1 MLPLSVRARGVIIFS
16 EDNKMKH
23 YGRRALALL
32 LCALMVIPMSA
43 CSNQNNAQC
52 RSDKTNTLYVGYV
65 GSSFPTSYMPWQ
77 SRDGIAPTVSSIIYS
92 TLFSYNDETGG
103 YDSLLADRWCYT
115 DKKGMPLT
123 KEDGSIDY
131 DLVAQT
137 YKEEQE
143 LSDTNRK
150 KYMVVKVELNP
161 DAKWTDGTPVTVD
174 DIYFSLDLCA
184 NNKLSNHAGALAW
197 VSDLKHKY
205 EDGVKKSDGLF
216 TYDYNPNNY
225 PISEDEKDRVIYMH
239 VNTVMGAVAS
249 LFTTVLM
256 LPKHIWEPV
265 ISEDMPINST
275 TPSVVLTDLYRNP
288 VGCGPYMLDRAGTNA
303 AQITLKR
310 NPDYHIKADDGSE
323 LYKVETIKFILYQE
337 QNVAIFAIKKG
348 YIDILDA
355 SIPANYGTLFE
366 KEKNIE
372 VFSVPNVYVNSLVLN
387 INPVDGQKN
396 KIRDLMADINFRRA
410 IALAINQEELIENN
424 LDGAGSTYSAGL
436 VSNTIEAMYN
446 PESDI
451 LRGDYTERIKE
462 ANEILDRIA
471 PEKDELGYRIFDGDR
486 ISYEIL
492 GAPTE
497 QDTISYLQIQMQRI
511 GIEVKYAA
519 KGNSPENT
527 YLYHS
532 RFDMTLQGVTFSMS
546 TVDIMMNSH
555 FVNLNKSSNYGRLE
569 NSDLAEKISKMRNTL
584 NLTEKNAM
592 LKDIQSDIANL
603 YYKIPLYSA
612 NVTSVARTDR
622 FSGYVASPSQTAFS
636 LDSLKNLE
644 FVGDK

>member
-1 MLPLSVRARGVIIFS
+1 
-16 EDNKMKH
+16 MKH
-23 YGRRALALL
+23 YGRRILALVM
-32 LCALMVIPMSA
+32 CAVMLVPLTS
-43 CSNQNNAQC
+43 CQNQNNAQC

-65 GSSFPTSYMPWQ
+65 GTSFPTSYMPWQ
-77 SRDGIAPTVSSIIYS
+77 SRDGIAPTISSIIYS

-103 YDSLLADRWCYT
+103 YDPLLADNWCYT
-115 DKKGMPLT
+115 DKKGNKLT

-131 DLVAQT
+131 DLVAET
-137 YKEEQE
+137 YKEEQS

-150 KYMVVKVELNP
+150 KYMVVRVELNK

-205 EDGVKKSDGLF
+205 EDGQKKSDGLF
-216 TYDYNPNNY
+216 TYDFNPNNY
-225 PISEDEKDRVIYMH
+225 PISEEERDRVIYMH

-265 ISEDMPINST
+265 ISENMPINST
-275 TPSVVLTDLYRNP
+275 TPSVILTDLYRNP
-288 VGCGPYMLDRAGTNA
+288 IGCGPYTLDREGTNS

-310 NPDYHIKADDGSE
+310 NPGYHIKAQDGSD
-323 LYKVETIKFILYQE
+323 LYKVDTIKFILYQE

-355 SIPANYGTLFE
+355 SIPANYGALFE

-372 VFSVPNVYVNSLVLN
+372 VFSVPSVYVNTLVLN

-396 KIRDLMADINFRRA
+396 KIRDLLANADFRRA
-410 IALAINQEELIENN
+410 IALAINQEELIKNA
-424 LDGAGSTYSAGL
+424 LDGAGTTYSAGL

-446 PESDI
+446 PDSDI
-451 LRGDYTERIKE
+451 LRGDYEKRLEE
-462 ANEILDRIA
+462 ANSILDGFA
-471 PEKDELGYRIFDGDR
+471 PEKDELGYRLYDGDR
-486 ISYEIL
+486 LSYEVL

-497 QDTISYLQIQMQRI
+497 QDTISFLQIQLQKI

-555 FVNLNKSSNYGRLE
+555 FVNLNKSSNYGRLVNDE
-569 NSDLAEKISKMRNTL
+569 LAEKIATMRNTL
-584 NLTEKNAM
+584 NLTEKNE
-592 LKDIQSDIANL
+592 LLRDIQLDIAEQ

-622 FSGYVASPSQTAFS
+622 FKGYVASPSQTAFS
-636 LDSLKNLE
+636 LESLQNLE

>member
-1 MLPLSVRARGVIIFS
+1 
-16 EDNKMKH
+16 MKH
-23 YGRRALALL
+23 YGRRVVAFLLLAALL
-32 LCALMVIPMSA
+32 VPLCS
-43 CSNQNNAQC
+43 CTQQNNAQC

-65 GSSFPTSYMPWQ
+65 GTSFPTSYMPWQ
-77 SRDGIAPTVSSIIYS
+77 SRDGIAPTVSSILYS
-92 TLFSYNDETGG
+92 TLFSYDDETGN
-103 YDSLLADRWCYT
+103 YDPLLADNWCYT
-115 DKKGMPLT
+115 DKQGNRLT
-123 KEDGSIDY
+123 KDDGSIDY

-137 YKEEQE
+137 YREEQE

-150 KYMVVKVELNP
+150 KYMVVRVELNKN
-161 DAKWTDGTPVTVD
+161 AKWSDGEPVTVD

-225 PISEDEKDRVIYMH
+225 PISEDEKDTVIYMH

-256 LPKHIWEPV
+256 LPKHVWEPV
-265 ISEDMPINST
+265 ISENMPINST
-275 TPSVVLTDLYRNP
+275 TPNVALSDLYKNP
-288 VGCGPYMLDRAGTNA
+288 IGCGPYTLDIEGTNS
-303 AQITLKR
+303 AQITLKK
-310 NPDYHIKADDGSE
+310 NPDYFLKAEDGSD
-323 LYKVETIKFILYQE
+323 LYKVDNIKFILYQE

-348 YIDILDA
+348 YIDILDC

-372 VFSVPNVYVNSLVLN
+372 VFSVPNLYVNTLVLN
-387 INPVDGQKN
+387 LNPVDGQKN
-396 KIRDLMADINFRRA
+396 KIRDLLSHSDFRRA
-410 IALAINQEELIENN
+410 VALAINQEELISDA

-436 VSNTIEAMYN
+436 VSSTIEAMYN

-451 LRGDYTERIKE
+451 LRGDYQKRLEE
-462 ANEILDRIA
+462 ANAILDKYA
-471 PEKDELGYRIFDGDR
+471 PNKDELGYRIYDGER
-486 ISYEIL
+486 VSYEIL

-497 QDTISYLQIQMQRI
+497 QDTISYLQIQLQRI

-519 KGNSPENT
+519 KGSTPEST

-555 FVNLNKSSNYGRLE
+555 FVNLNKSSNYGRLTNE
-569 NSDLAEKISKMRNTL
+569 ALTDKISKMRNTL
-584 NLTEKNAM
+584 NLSEKNA
-592 LKDIQSDIANL
+592 LLRDIQTDIAQQ

-622 FSGYVASPSQTAFS
+622 FKGYVASSSQTAFS
-636 LDSLKNLE
+636 LESLQHLE

>member
-1 MLPLSVRARGVIIFS
+1 
-16 EDNKMKH
+16 MKH
-23 YGRRALALL
+23 YGRRILSLV
-32 LCALMVIPMSA
+32 LCAVMLFPLTA
-43 CSNQNNAQC
+43 CSKQNNAQC
-52 RSDKTNTLYVGYV
+52 RSDKTNTLYVGFV
-65 GSSFPTSYMPWQ
+65 GTSFPTSYMPWQ
-77 SRDGIAPTVSSIIYS
+77 SRDGIAPTISSIIYS

-103 YDSLLADRWCYT
+103 YDPLLADNWCYT
-115 DKKGMPLT
+115 DKSGNKLT

-131 DLVAQT
+131 DLVAET
-137 YKEEQE
+137 YKEEQT

-150 KYMVVKVELNP
+150 KYMVVRVELNP
-161 DAKWTDGTPVTVD
+161 NAKWTDGTPVTVD
-174 DIYFSLDLCA
+174 DVYFSLDLCA

-205 EDGVKKSDGLF
+205 DNGVKKSDGLF
-216 TYDYNPNNY
+216 TYNYNPNNY
-225 PISEDEKDRVIYMH
+225 PISEDEKDTVIYMH

-256 LPKHIWEPV
+256 LPKHIWEPA

-288 VGCGPYMLDRAGTNA
+288 VGCGPYSLDRAGTNA

-310 NPDYHIKADDGSE
+310 NPDYHLKAEDGSD
-323 LYKVETIKFILYQE
+323 LYKVDTIKFILYQE

-348 YIDILDA
+348 YIDILDS
-355 SIPANYGTLFE
+355 SIPANYGALFE

-372 VFSVPNVYVNSLVLN
+372 VFSVPSVYVNTLVLN

-396 KIRDLMADINFRRA
+396 KIRDLLADSDFRRA
-410 IALAINQEELIENN
+410 IALAINQEELIKNG
-424 LDGAGSTYSAGL
+424 LDGAGTTYSAGL
-436 VSNTIEAMYN
+436 VSSTIEAMYN
-446 PESDI
+446 PDSDI
-451 LRGDYTERIKE
+451 LRGDYENRLEE
-462 ANEILDRIA
+462 ANAILDKVA
-471 PEKDELGYRIFDGDR
+471 PEKDHLGYRLYDGER
-486 ISYEIL
+486 LSYEIL

-497 QDTISYLQIQMQRI
+497 QDTISFLQIQLQKI

-555 FVNLNKSSNYGRLE
+555 FVNLNKSSNYGRLVNDE
-569 NSDLAEKISKMRNTL
+569 LASKIDKMRNTL
-584 NLTEKNAM
+584 NLTEKNE
-592 LKDIQSDIANL
+592 LLRDIQMDIANL

-622 FSGYVASPSQTAFS
+622 FTGYVASTSQTAFS
-636 LDSLKNLE
+636 LESLQKLE

>member
-1 MLPLSVRARGVIIFS
+1 MAMLLPLT
-16 EDNKMKH
+16 
-23 YGRRALALL
+23 
-32 LCALMVIPMSA
+32 A
-43 CSNQNNAQC
+43 CSGQSNAQC
-52 RSDKTNTLYVGYV
+52 RTDKTNTLYVGFV

-77 SRDGIAPTVSSIIYS
+77 SRDGIAPTISSIIYS

-103 YDSLLADRWCYT
+103 YDPLLADSWCYT
-115 DKKGMPLT
+115 DKSGTPLT
-123 KEDGSIDY
+123 NEDGSVNY
-131 DLVAQT
+131 DLVAET
-137 YKEEQE
+137 YKEEQT
-143 LSDTNRK
+143 LKDTNRK
-150 KYMVVKVELNP
+150 KYMVVRVELNP

-174 DIYFSLDLCA
+174 DVYFSLDLCA
-184 NNKLSNHAGALAW
+184 NNKMSNHAGALAW

-205 EDGVKKSDGLF
+205 DNGVKKSDGLF

-225 PISEDEKDRVIYMH
+225 PISEEEKDRVIYMH

-265 ISEDMPINST
+265 ISEEMPINST
-275 TPSVVLTDLYRNP
+275 TPNIALTDLYKNP
-288 VGCGPYMLDRAGTNA
+288 IGCGPYTLDREGTNS

-310 NPDYHIKADDGSE
+310 NPDYHIKAEDGSE

-348 YIDILDA
+348 YIDVLDS
-355 SIPANYGTLFE
+355 SIPANYGALFE
-366 KEKNIE
+366 KEENIQ
-372 VFSVPNVYVNSLVLN
+372 VLSVPSVYVNTLVLN

-396 KIRDLMADINFRRA
+396 KIRDLLADSEFRRA
-410 IALAINQEELIENN
+410 IALAINQEELIKNC

-446 PESDI
+446 PDSDI
-451 LRGDYTERIKE
+451 LRGDYAKRLEE
-462 ANEILDRIA
+462 ANAILDKLA
-471 PEKDELGYRIFDGDR
+471 PEKDELGYRLYEGER

-497 QDTISYLQIQMQRI
+497 QDTISFLQIQLQKI
-511 GIEVKYAA
+511 GVEVKYAA
-519 KGNSPENT
+519 KGSTPEST
-527 YLYHS
+527 YLYNS
-532 RFDMTLQGVTFSMS
+532 KFDMTLQGVTFSMS

-555 FVNLNKSSNYGRLE
+555 FVNLGKSSNYGRLVNDE
-569 NSDLAEKISKMRNTL
+569 LTAKIDAMRNTL
-584 NLTEKNAM
+584 NLTEKNGL
-592 LKDIQSDIANL
+592 LKDIQLDIAAQ

-622 FSGYVASPSQTAFS
+622 FTGYVASPSQTAFS

-644 FVGDK
+644 FVGDR